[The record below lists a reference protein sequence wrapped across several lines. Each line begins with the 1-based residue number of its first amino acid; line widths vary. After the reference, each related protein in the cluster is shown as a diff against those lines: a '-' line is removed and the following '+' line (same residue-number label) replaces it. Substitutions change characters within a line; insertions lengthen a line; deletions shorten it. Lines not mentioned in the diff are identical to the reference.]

1 MAVRFGKRWAS
12 SSIYRFGSQICAIL
26 IPCRCIRTAPDVVRV
41 SAFVVA
47 FPITLVTQ
55 PVRAEDSGDSWRD
68 PPLCSRLPHQSISPE
83 LIKYNI
89 CEITQHVCNKVPAD
103 LARKCHNIKV
113 YLTANRGEFKNT
125 GEIEIGGYKV
135 NNAEHYNDSY
145 LTPVIEALPGDTVA
159 AHIVNDL
166 PDRKTDCMMDGN
178 PTNLHY
184 FHGGIVS
191 PSNGLPEV
199 VDARQGAGD
208 NIYVYLKNGADS
220 NSFDLK
226 VPIPGDGELDAR
238 VLEGEGKD
246 LNGKISHPVGL
257 NWYHSHLHCL
267 SSDQVLGGMSGLLSV
282 GEQMANVKGKCPE
295 GTPADQCHLTGE
307 FKERTIVKYAML
319 RDVTLSNINALPTD
333 STEPKTADWDP
344 KQERIIYKGKCLA
357 PGEQKDH
364 PKPELRKGFCQ
375 RDPEGDPKSL
385 WLFTLNGQ
393 RFPTITIER
402 GKNLLLRLG
411 NLSSNV
417 AYWLELKKVKVSAE
431 GSTEELEPEPVKL
444 NILSLDGVVPAR
456 PQTPEGEKPVDAVR
470 TDNLLLMPASR
481 VEIYIRND
489 GNDEKE
495 DKEWNYVLRTR
506 GLDTGDDKWP
516 EIRLAHIRLK
526 ATPPA
531 ATKTQLALNVPVER
545 IEPLSTMEM
554 IGNALQTTKEKFVNA
569 LQTMPSFLTKPFL
582 PKGPPHTEGCVREL
596 RSQEHRRVTFR
607 PAKENI
613 KAARFGV
620 KTEIVQEPDQDQL
633 SDYYGENGDFS
644 VKFKVDSDAT
654 VDASFEEY
662 ELEDGKIDW
671 DGTKKLKH
679 VCVRLTTAK
688 KHYQQLWVLHNNT
701 SFLHNFH
708 IHQMKFRL
716 AKKEDLEFHHIN
728 TKNLKSST
736 CESKPGA
743 PESNP
748 PCNGPDYQLWDVNP
762 DPKLE
767 WHDTIPV
774 PPTSEG
780 DVFLIMSFVD
790 EMQRGRFVYHCH
802 ILKHEDKGLMA
813 PIEVWGP

>member
-1 MAVRFGKRWAS
+1 MATRFGKRWAS
-12 SSIYRFGSQICAIL
+12 SDINRLGSQICGIL
-26 IPCRCIRTAPDVVRV
+26 IPCRCIRTAPDFVRV
-41 SAFVVA
+41 SAFAVA
-47 FPITLVTQ
+47 FSITLVSQ
-55 PVRAEDSGDSWRD
+55 PARAEDTKDSWRD
-68 PPLCSRLPHQSISPE
+68 PPLCSRLPRQSISPE

-89 CEITQHVCNKVPAD
+89 CEITQQVCNKVPAD

-125 GEIEIGGYKV
+125 GDIDIGGYKV

-166 PDRKTDCMMDGN
+166 PDRATDCMMDGN

-199 VDARQGAGD
+199 VDARQGTGD

-267 SSDQVLGGMSGLLSV
+267 SSDQVMGGMSGLLSV
-282 GEQMANVKGKCPE
+282 GEQMENVKGKCPE
-295 GTPADQCHLTGE
+295 GTPAGQCQLTSE
-307 FKERTIVKYAML
+307 LKERTIVKYAML
-319 RDVTLSNINALPTD
+319 RDVTLKDITALPTE
-333 STEPKTADWDP
+333 STEPKSATWAP
-344 KQERIIYKGKCLA
+344 EQERTRFTGNCRA

-364 PKPELRKGFCQ
+364 PKPELREGFCQ
-375 RDPEGDPKSL
+375 RDPEGDPKSV

-393 RFPTITIER
+393 RFPTITIES

-417 AYWLELKKVKVSAE
+417 AYWLELDKVKVGAE
-431 GSTEELEPEPVKL
+431 GSTEELEPVKL

-456 PQTPEGEKPVDAVR
+456 PQTPGGEKAVDAVAK
-470 TDNLLLMPASR
+470 DNLLLMPASR

-495 DKEWNYVLRTR
+495 DKEWNYVLRTK
-506 GLDTGDDKWP
+506 GLNTGDDVWP
-516 EIRLAHIRLK
+516 EIRLAHIRLE
-526 ATPPA
+526 ATRPA

-569 LQTMPSFLTKPFL
+569 LQTMPSSLTKLIL
-582 PKGPPHTEGCVREL
+582 PKGPPHTEGCVRDL
-596 RSQEHRRVTFR
+596 QLQEHRRVTLKVAESE
-607 PAKENI
+607 AKKNF
-613 KAARFGV
+613 KARFGV
-620 KTEIVQEPDQDQL
+620 KTEIVQEPDQL
-633 SDYYGENGDFS
+633 SDYYDSIDNLSD
-644 VKFKVDSDAT
+644 KFKVDSDKT

-671 DGTKKLKH
+671 DGIKKKH

-688 KHYQQLWVLHNNT
+688 ENYQQLWVLHNETN
-701 SFLHNFH
+701 FLHNFH

-716 AKKEDLEFHHIN
+716 AKAKDLEFHHIN

-736 CESKPGA
+736 CESNLGA

-748 PCNGPDYQLWDVNP
+748 PCNGPDYQLWDRNP
-762 DPKLE
+762 NPKIE

-774 PPTSEG
+774 PPGGEG